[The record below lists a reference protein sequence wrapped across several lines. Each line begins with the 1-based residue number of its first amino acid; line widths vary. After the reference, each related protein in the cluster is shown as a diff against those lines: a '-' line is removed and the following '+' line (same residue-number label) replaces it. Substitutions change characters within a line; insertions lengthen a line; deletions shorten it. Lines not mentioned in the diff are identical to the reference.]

1 VSRAHTKAPSR
12 LEHCGGLWSA
22 PGALGRGQEE
32 DGGAEGGHHDP
43 EVIHHQQH
51 PADEAALA
59 AADTGGEDAEE
70 ALDGEVSV
78 ITHTHRS
85 IAKRGEGY
93 GLWAHL
99 DGEEDAGDHEHA
111 VEVQA
116 VLARVDERLVA
127 VQRDADQRHLAAG
140 ASAIKCRFL
149 SARAE

>member
-1 VSRAHTKAPSR
+1 MEASGAPR
-12 LEHCGGLWSA
+12 GR
-22 PGALGRGQEE
+22 GRGQEE

-43 EVIHHQQH
+43 EVVHHQQH

-59 AADTGGEDAEE
+59 AADAGGEDAEE
-70 ALDGEVSV
+70 ALDGKVSC
-78 ITHTHRS
+78 ITRTHHS
-85 IAKRGEGY
+85 IAKHGGRC

-127 VQRDADQRHLAAG
+127 VQGDADQRHLAAG
-140 ASAIKCRFL
+140 ASVIKC
-149 SARAE
+149 